1 MNDDIKKELKGILD
15 EYKSGLIGKADFEA
29 KMKAI

>member
-29 KMKAI
+29 K